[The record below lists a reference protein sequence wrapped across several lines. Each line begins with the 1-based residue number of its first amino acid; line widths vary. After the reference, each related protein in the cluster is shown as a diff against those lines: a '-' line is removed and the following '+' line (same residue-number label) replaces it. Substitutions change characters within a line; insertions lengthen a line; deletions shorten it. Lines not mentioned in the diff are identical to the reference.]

1 MKKLLCIILIFMM
14 MLTSGCVEK
23 KVKPTTSRKYL
34 VYNMGELPK
43 DLLMLDS
50 DNVREKD
57 LLLALFEGLVK
68 RR

>member
-1 MKKLLCIILIFMM
+1 MKKLLCIILIFMT

-23 KVKPTTSRKYL
+23 KVKPSTSRKYL
-34 VYNMGELPK
+34 VYNLGELPS
-43 DLLMLDS
+43 DLLMLNN

-57 LLLALFEGLVK
+57 LLLALFEGLVT